1 MQTYMELYVT
11 ESSDGKILSLTARHS
26 RFAKNKNTILRNK
39 ETVFYVISKTI
50 WKVGG
55 ANFLDVHCTK
65 N

>member
-39 ETVFYVISKTI
+39 EAVFYVISKTI
-50 WKVGG
+50 
-55 ANFLDVHCTK
+55 
-65 N
+65 